1 MDPEVFSEVIIPES
15 FFIDVLTNFA
25 MLSPGLTCT
34 YINSAIGFKQI
45 LRFPSGASD
54 YLNQIVN
61 HSEIPLFK
69 TKMHTFGQDRYNR
82 PKYQAHLEVAIAFS
96 MNGNSH
102 KYIHNFKTIRYG
114 GLHVRNIQE
123 RVCRVIS
130 DCFHEEIRTVSRH
143 SYNAGIT
150 YGELQEHINI
160 AVITFCPSQ
169 LSLWENGSQQAI
181 INPMIADMAYDLVS
195 GEFDTFVYNNR
206 QALLPIIKKI
216 LEERNTTH
224 N

>member
-1 MDPEVFSEVIIPES
+1 
-15 FFIDVLTNFA
+15 

-34 YINSAIGFKQI
+34 YINSVTGFKQI
-45 LRFPSGASD
+45 IHFPTGVSG
-54 YLNQIVN
+54 YLNQIMN

-82 PKYQAHLEVAIAFS
+82 PNYQAHLEIAIAFS
-96 MNGNSH
+96 MNGSSH
-102 KYIHNFKTIRYG
+102 KYLHNFRTLRYG

-123 RVCRVIS
+123 RVCRIIN
-130 DCFHEEIRTVSRH
+130 DCFHEEIRSISRH
-143 SYNAGIT
+143 LRNIDIT
-150 YGELQEHINI
+150 YEELQKYINI
-160 AVITFCPSQ
+160 VVITLCPSRS
-169 LSLWENGSQQAI
+169 SLWGNGSQQAI

-206 QALLPIIKKI
+206 HALLPIIKKI